1 MDKTL
6 SKPVRIS
13 RLATLAVAT
22 VALTVGAAGR
32 VMAAPNSPAAR
43 PLDEAQIVHRV
54 LDFNRAEVRT
64 ADAVKGK
71 LPSPSV
77 WELAQRL
84 TVDDAA
90 FDQKFETLAAAQQQS
105 NGDGLAD
112 GPAAGV
118 DLSMLSGDALE
129 KAYVDREVKTHQA
142 MLAALDGQLIPSA
155 KSEELQRRLIE
166 LRAQTAAHLQHAQ
179 DVQHN
184 QKVRELMAQQPDFTW
199 PR

>member
-6 SKPVRIS
+6 SNTVRIS

-32 VMAAPNSPAAR
+32 AMAAPNSPAAR
-43 PLDEAQIVHRV
+43 SLDDTQIVHRV
-54 LDFNRAEVRT
+54 LAFNRAEVRI
-64 ADAVKGK
+64 ADGVKAK

-77 WELAQRL
+77 WELAQRM
-84 TVDDAA
+84 TVDDTA
-90 FDQKFETLAAAQQQS
+90 FDEKFETLAAAQQQS
-105 NGDGLAD
+105 GGDGEAD
-112 GPAAGV
+112 GAAAGV
-118 DLSMLSGDALE
+118 DLVNLSGDALE
-129 KAYVDREVKTHQA
+129 KAYVDREVNSHQA

-155 KSEELQRRLIE
+155 KSEDLQRRLIE

-179 DVQHN
+179 NVQHD
-184 QKVRELMAQQPDFTW
+184 QKVRQLMAEQPDFTW

>member
-1 MDKTL
+1 MDKNL
-6 SKPVRIS
+6 SNTVRIA
-13 RLATLAVAT
+13 RVATLAVAT

-32 VMAAPNSPAAR
+32 AIAAPNSPAAR
-43 PLDEAQIVHRV
+43 PLDDAQIVRRV
-54 LDFNRAEVRT
+54 LAFNRAEVQT

-84 TVDDAA
+84 TVDDTA
-90 FDQKFETLAAAQQQS
+90 FDQKLETLAAAQQQW

-112 GPAAGV
+112 GAAAGI
-118 DLSMLSGDALE
+118 DLSILSGAALE
-129 KAYVDREVKTHQA
+129 KAYVDREVKAHQA

-155 KSEELQRRLIE
+155 SDDLRQRLID
-166 LRAQTAAHLQHAQ
+166 LRAETAAHLQHAQ
-179 DVQHN
+179 DVQHE
-184 QKVRELMAQQPDFTW
+184 QKVRELMAVQPDFTW